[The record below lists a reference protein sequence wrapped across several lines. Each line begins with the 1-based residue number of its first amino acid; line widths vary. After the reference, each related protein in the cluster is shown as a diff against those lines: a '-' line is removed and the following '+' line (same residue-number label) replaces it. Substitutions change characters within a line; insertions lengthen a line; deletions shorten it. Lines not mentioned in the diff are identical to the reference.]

1 MQFLINIHS
10 LLPDESERARGARSL
25 QAVSRVKSANERP
38 FRERKRERRGA
49 KRMLSIPCT
58 FYATHSSFSRPHS
71 PSAAQH
77 SSVSFREGG

>member
-38 FRERKRERRGA
+38 FRERKRERE
-49 KRMLSIPCT
+49 
-58 FYATHSSFSRPHS
+58 
-71 PSAAQH
+71 
-77 SSVSFREGG
+77 EGGEENALYPVHFLRDPFVLLSPT